1 MLGSLPTAG
10 APKDAAQP
18 MRAGPVPLS
27 NHAKPVRRPKTAQA
41 LAMRSRVIL
50 LAADGL
56 SNTSIAQQ
64 LSVTL
69 QAVTAEE

>member
-1 MLGSLPTAG
+1 
-10 APKDAAQP
+10 
-18 MRAGPVPLS
+18 
-27 NHAKPVRRPKTAQA
+27 
-41 LAMRSRVIL
+41 MRSRVIL